1 MVQAAN
7 TETDKAVDALREATA
22 KILPAKQ
29 TLAIAP
35 NIEKATVDVSNTA
48 SDFLAIFQRNLE
60 AFAKAQ
66 QAIMNGNKAVLDKKI
81 DMFKSNFEHGVKSL
95 QDIIIEQNPKIKLQK
110 IFDAV
115 RSNMQDSTGS
125 NNIVAEVNARFN
137 AEVAQIMQTR
147 TSEMLDEVQALFER
161 ILDASPMIS
170 RSRDL

>member
-29 TLAIAP
+29 ALAIAP

-161 ILDASPMIS
+161 MLDASPMIS

>member
-7 TETDKAVDALREATA
+7 TETDKAIDAMREATA

-48 SDFLAIFQRNLE
+48 SDFLAIFQRNIE

-81 DMFKSNFEHGVKSL
+81 DMFS
-95 QDIIIEQNPKIKLQK
+95 
-110 IFDAV
+110 
-115 RSNMQDSTGS
+115 
-125 NNIVAEVNARFN
+125 
-137 AEVAQIMQTR
+137 
-147 TSEMLDEVQALFER
+147 VQE
-161 ILDASPMIS
+161 
-170 RSRDL
+170 